1 MTDLSFDIKQQEKV
15 GIVGRT
21 GAGKSTLGMTLFR
34 ILEPTAGSIIIDG
47 IDITTIGLDDL
58 RSKLAII
65 PQDPVLFIGS
75 IRTNLDPFSQYTDA
89 DLWETL
95 EKVILTFVQAKK
107 RTYILCKVHL
117 KKLVEELPGKL
128 ESSVSENGEN
138 FSVGQRQLLCI
149 GRALVRKPKIL
160 VLDEATASIDIET
173 DELIQKTIR
182 QSFANCT
189 VLTVAHRL
197 YTIIDSDKIMV
208 MDKGKLVEFDSPKN
222 LLQSDQISLFAK
234 LIDQSG
240 SQSSRYLRDVALGNA
255 ALFDREKAFQ
265 EQQNAAVADNEQKT
279 ESKKEKKKK
288 EKKKREKKIIA
299 VGEDDKDIEE
309 KELIHHTPNE
319 STDS

>member
-1 MTDLSFDIKQQEKV
+1 M
-15 GIVGRT
+15 
-21 GAGKSTLGMTLFR
+21 
-34 ILEPTAGSIIIDG
+34 
-47 IDITTIGLDDL
+47 
-58 RSKLAII
+58 
-65 PQDPVLFIGS
+65 
-75 IRTNLDPFSQYTDA
+75 
-89 DLWETL
+89 
-95 EKVILTFVQAKK
+95 
-107 RTYILCKVHL
+107 

-128 ESSVSENGEN
+128 EASVSENGEN

-222 LLQSDQISLFAK
+222 LLQSDQISLFGK

-255 ALFDREKAFQ
+255 SLFDKEKAVE
-265 EQQNAAVADNEQKT
+265 EQQKTKEEENERKK
-279 ESKKEKKKK
+279 SKKDKKKK
-288 EKKKREKKIIA
+288 EKKKREKKI
-299 VGEDDKDIEE
+299 VELDDKNIEE
-309 KELIHHTPNE
+309 KELINGSNKS

>member
-1 MTDLSFDIKQQEKV
+1 
-15 GIVGRT
+15 
-21 GAGKSTLGMTLFR
+21 
-34 ILEPTAGSIIIDG
+34 
-47 IDITTIGLDDL
+47 
-58 RSKLAII
+58 
-65 PQDPVLFIGS
+65 
-75 IRTNLDPFSQYTDA
+75 
-89 DLWETL
+89 
-95 EKVILTFVQAKK
+95 
-107 RTYILCKVHL
+107 VHL

-255 ALFDREKAFQ
+255 SLFDREKAIQ
-265 EQQNAAVADNEQKT
+265 AKILNDAKEAERKAK
-279 ESKKEKKKK
+279 SKKDKKKK
-288 EKKKREKKIIA
+288 EKKKREKKIIE
-299 VGEDDKDIEE
+299 VCEDDKNIEE
-309 KELIHHTPNE
+309 KELIHHTNDSKS